1 MPGCSL
7 GVYDLRIDLDFS
19 ANPPAGGRYQD
30 NSVLLVNAGIQSK
43 FLVNTNDS
51 VAIVVAGENI
61 ELNATINDIADLSRL
76 SNITVELYFDWGG
89 PLENLLQVSQSNSEG
104 IVSFSALIL
113 RHCSWLLRT
122 KILLL
127 MI

>member
-1 MPGCSL
+1 MPGDVPS

-19 ANPPAGGRYQD
+19 ANPPAGGRYYQD

-89 PLENLLQVSQSNSEG
+89 PLENLLQVSQSN
-104 IVSFSALIL
+104 
-113 RHCSWLLRT
+113 
-122 KILLL
+122 
-127 MI
+127 